1 MAKDPLE
8 RWLELDWK
16 DVERSYNPDLQL
28 FLSNL
33 LGYPRRNVKVDA
45 SGVGGLPDIQ
55 LLTAEGDVWVVG
67 DLKKDDAWL
76 TDHAKRHELWNQK
89 KKYVAGLVRYVL
101 FVTAHHMLVLDPQ
114 GNEKLSI
121 ALEAETTESL
131 REKLAFLSYENAR
144 HEHLW
149 EELTSGKLAY
159 SYLELDEEGIGRLK
173 SDLIAGFKDLLKAA
187 ERSFKELER
196 RHSQY
201 QAQRKELEA
210 GTAWSPDAY
219 SRALA
224 RLDSEHALLRHLF
237 TETLPQFADQYG
249 RELKNDK
256 GELDPRIR
264 EAFLIDS
271 AAALVARVLFV
282 RLIEDLGLTGRRRL
296 TNGGP
301 LLWSQLVEHLAGSAT
316 ALLRLSSEDLSQLY
330 KEPFDDGFFGWI
342 LETNGEL
349 DRALQKLILRL
360 NAYDFSGLSE
370 EILGDIYQSFLPPA
384 KRKRLG
390 EVYTPASVVD
400 YILAETALGDPGP
413 ILDPASGSG
422 SFLVRYVHK
431 QLEEAAQ
438 RGIDPEIARK
448 ELQEEVW
455 GFDLNP
461 FASFITLF
469 QLMWALLRYYPRGEP
484 PKIHVYTLNS
494 ILRDSEMVLDR
505 GLAYEGEE
513 ARDTRK
519 WRYVV
524 GNPPYIRAERV
535 KYSNEVKDLWSEVWG
550 QNADTGLIFLYR
562 SMKEWLEPGGK
573 LGFVVSGGYASSDA
587 AAPIWRLLHPGG
599 ELTLR
604 KVVWLEFV
612 PQIWDA
618 AVIPMVLIIEK
629 RPPNEEDVVELWTPS
644 SWPGEPDEHKV
655 ARIPYAAF
663 FDARVNP
670 TADEKKKLGAQASEY
685 GEYLQPLLREG
696 DIPLLRRLHP
706 SAVGSIRDVL
716 VKQTSRNNRDF
727 WWTYGIQRG
736 GVEVTD
742 SPEGGKPVRVFG
754 GRSLAVAWPG
764 EYAGWVDLEA
774 VQRRKYGKLSLW
786 GGHGVP
792 GKLVAAPNIARAPFA
807 AIIDPEQHVAALD
820 TIIIAKPKDTTTEA
834 IAGYLNSSLVRW
846 YYAVRLRSGVLAGSR
861 RGHIYPRTLEA
872 LPWPAKPNPQAVED
886 LKQAYLALEEAA
898 RRTRENPAEQL
909 RERVLSLGP
918 DELQPLHKIR
928 ELDFRGWEDEPA
940 IESIDVSE
948 STLRGGLFASIEFPD
963 EDLALLVHILIQ
975 GVRSERLKGKDLQK
989 IVVPKDYK
997 RFMAEYREGMRSF
1010 EGAREDFMRTLEV
1023 LDEAAFDLFDLD
1035 PEEREYIRTRLN
1047 TFPLDQLRPRFPWEV
1062 VKPRPIKAYTED
1074 RWS

>member
-8 RWLELDWK
+8 RWLELDWQ

-28 FLSNL
+28 FLSHL
-33 LGYPRRNVKVDA
+33 LGYPRRYVKVDA
-45 SGVGGLPDIQ
+45 SGAGGLPDIQ

-76 TDHAKRHELWNQK
+76 TDRAKRRELWDQK
-89 KKYVAGLVRYVL
+89 KKYVAGLVRHVL
-101 FVTAHHMLVLDPQ
+101 FVTPRHMLVLDPQ
-114 GNEKLSI
+114 GNEQLSI
-121 ALEAETTESL
+121 ELEAETTETL
-131 REKLAFLSYENAR
+131 REKLAFLSYEHAN
-144 HEHLW
+144 HERLW
-149 EELTSGKLAY
+149 KDLTSGRLAY
-159 SYLELDEEGIGRLK
+159 SYLELDEQGVRRLK
-173 SDLIAGFKDLLKAA
+173 EDLVTGFEDLLKAA

-196 RHSQY
+196 RYEEY
-201 QAQRKELEA
+201 QARRKELVA
-210 GTAWSPDAY
+210 GTGWSPDAY
-219 SRALA
+219 NRALA
-224 RLDSEHALLRHLF
+224 RLDSEHAPLRHLF
-237 TETLPQFADQYG
+237 TETLPQFAEQYG

-271 AAALVARVLFV
+271 VAALVARVLFV

-330 KEPFDDGFFGWI
+330 KEPFEDGFFGWI
-342 LETNGEL
+342 LETNGGL
-349 DRALQKLILRL
+349 DEALQKLILRL
-360 NAYDFSGLSE
+360 NAYDFKGLSE

-400 YILAETALGDPGP
+400 YILAETALRDPGP

-422 SFLVRYVHK
+422 SFLVRYVHAR
-431 QLEEAAQ
+431 LEEARQ

-469 QLMWALLRYYPRGEP
+469 QLMWALLRYHPSGEP

-494 ILRDSEMVLDR
+494 VLRDSEMVIHE
-505 GLAYEGEE
+505 GLAPEGEV
-513 ARDTRK
+513 ARDTRQ

-535 KYSNEVKDLWSEVWG
+535 KYGDEVKNLWSEVWG
-550 QNADTGLIFLYR
+550 KNADTGLLFLYR
-562 SMKEWLEPGGK
+562 AMKDWLEPEGK

-599 ELTLR
+599 ELSLR

-644 SWPGEPDEHKV
+644 GWPKEPDEHEV

-663 FDARVNP
+663 FDTRVNP
-670 TADEKKKLGAQASEY
+670 TSKKKLSAQASEY

-696 DIPLLRRLHP
+696 DLPLLRRLHP
-706 SAVGSIRDVL
+706 SVVGSIRDVL
-716 VKQTSRNNRDF
+716 VKRTSRNNQEF

-742 SPEGGKPVRVFG
+742 SPKGKRPVRVFG
-754 GRSLAVAWPG
+754 GSSIAMAWPG
-764 EYAGWVDLEA
+764 EAVGWVDLDA
-774 VQRRKYGKLSLW
+774 VGSKPYGKLSLW
-786 GGHGVP
+786 GGEAP
-792 GKLVAAPNIARAPFA
+792 GRFIAVAEIARLPY
-807 AIIDPEQHVAALD
+807 AALMPAGNNAAA
-820 TIIIAKPKDTTTEA
+820 TNSVVVAESKHGHAEA
-834 IAGYLNSSLVRW
+834 VAGYINSALVSW

-861 RGHIYPRTLEA
+861 RSHIYPRSLES
-872 LPWPAKPNPQAVED
+872 LPWPAEPDAQAVED

-909 RERVLSLGP
+909 RERILALGP

-928 ELDFRGWEDEPA
+928 ELDFRRWEDEPA
-940 IESIDVSE
+940 IEEIYVSGR
-948 STLRGGLFASIEFPD
+948 TLQGNLFASIEFPD

-975 GVRSERLKGKDLQK
+975 GMGGERLKRKDLQK

-997 RFMAEYREGMRSF
+997 RLMAEYHEAMRSF
-1010 EGAREDFMRTLEV
+1010 EGAREDFMRTLEA

-1047 TFPLDQLRPRFPWEV
+1047 TFPLDQLRPRFPWEA